1 MASSA
6 IITKISSGVPSDEA
20 QESLEESTGNS
31 GTTMASSFRKMRLQG
46 LPSPTR
52 DDKKELTPMS
62 PGGSVLAKVQM
73 FEQSAGKSPSYRA
86 SISANKDFANRGKFS
101 SSRAGKSIQGES
113 SPASRN
119 GDSAAEIDLTA
130 VAVKR
135 KLSGFQHIVTN
146 PSPEELEPNNTPSG
160 TRTVDNIMTRM
171 EEKKNERGREMRDRT
186 FDIIGKT
193 AEHKTERMEEKKN
206 ERGREKRDRTFDII
220 AKTAEHKTERMEKK
234 KNERGREKRDRTFD
248 MIGKT
253 VEHKTERMEEK
264 KNERGREKRDRT
276 FDMIGKTVEHETETA
291 VVQSKTTT
299 STGKK
304 MVESTMPDYVEKAAD
319 KAIAESSALSER
331 RRKMALAKKHAA
343 NARLS
348 NSPVNYNELGQT
360 PHLSNTSTESIDPLD
375 REAQRKRGKD
385 VLQLTTSPGRLR
397 KFKMAEASIK
407 KNIQRDKETFA
418 GSSRADSN
426 SSLSDSS
433 RTSVNSTDL
442 SEPGALSP
450 KFPKLDDSGVL
461 PTIQSHES
469 RQSDYVVSPTSLP
482 GKRDRSHRSMYND
495 YDKSPSPPSQDENP
509 PPKRIDG
516 QSSKEQSS
524 KEKKR
529 NRSFHHIDSAEQM
542 YNDAPPEETF
552 FTPNWD
558 QSKPGGEQSHQ
569 GHYFAPIVVDG
580 TPNLSFDD
588 HGDDETQ
595 FNSVVSNSMQ
605 DHHDRKKSKDRQANS
620 NSLLHSPGASTKES
634 DGGSY
639 FFTGGSR
646 KSEDSSYRK
655 KMPLSQHLDTG
666 HHSISENDP
675 HRDDDADSFTDSVTN
690 GSWTGRMRARKAMQ
704 QPTEP
709 EKIDQRIDPRLGGMS
724 SPRTPGHSYDD
735 GMSVTDRVFSTVQRQ
750 KKAAVS
756 DAQEGLN
763 TFASEDPNTTAVGLG
778 IAGALCGAIMFG
790 PFGIILGAASA
801 GAGYKFSQMPEDEK
815 TEVKSKAS
823 TAMHKFHE
831 SALSAN
837 EKLCGSGQKGT
848 EINENCLPISNVPP
862 FRPSSP
868 AVNEQVTKS
877 PTRERSLKVSNL
889 NPNPQQHHLNPADQA
904 VHASRLRQIRRIS
917 PACQRMG
924 RITPVGQIHSLDPA
938 LHPRAWLDVMSC
950 NWTSREEKNEA
961 MEEILLLAK
970 DKVSLEQLHSL
981 RVHVPYFL

>member
-193 AEHKTERMEEKKN
+193 AEHKTERMEE
-206 ERGREKRDRTFDII
+206 
-220 AKTAEHKTERMEKK
+220 K

-970 DKVSLEQLHSL
+970 DKVSLEQLHSQ